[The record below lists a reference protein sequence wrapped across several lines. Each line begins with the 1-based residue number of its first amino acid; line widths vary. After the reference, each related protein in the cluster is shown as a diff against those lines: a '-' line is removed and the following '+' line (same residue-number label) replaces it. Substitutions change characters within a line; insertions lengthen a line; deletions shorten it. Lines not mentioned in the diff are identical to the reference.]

1 MTVKQD
7 LLQAWIYA
15 VMNKRVF
22 LNQNRI
28 KGITGCTL
36 LAAGFALLLLSKIFH
51 AFADWYS
58 IHVYSVWVSAL
69 GRIMGWL
76 PCSVSEILLY
86 ILAGGIVLAGARAGI
101 RIARG
106 GMWRKE
112 LGGYGATLL
121 LTAGILFFLYVVNCG
136 INYQRASFSESSGMN
151 ADSYTAEELEEVCLW
166 LTEEV
171 NLLSGRVERGE
182 DGVMQ
187 ISPGTTAA
195 AVSAMQNLGEEYE
208 ELSGYYPK
216 PKGLLGSWLLSVQHL
231 SGIYLPFTIE
241 ANYNRDMVDYN
252 IPFTM
257 CHELSHLRG
266 FMQEEEAN
274 FIAFLACYSSEEAE
288 FRYSGRLLGWI
299 YCMNVL
305 YKTDY
310 DAWEGIREKLY
321 PQVEPDL
328 KANREF
334 WAGYDGAAAEVSN
347 KINDTY
353 LKANGQSEGVESYD
367 RMVDLIVAY
376 KTNIQ

>member
-1 MTVKQD
+1 
-7 LLQAWIYA
+7 
-15 VMNKRVF
+15 MNKKVF
-22 LNQNRI
+22 SDRNRI
-28 KGITGCTL
+28 KGITGCIL

-51 AFADWYS
+51 TFADWYS
-58 IHVYSVWVSAL
+58 SRVYSVWVSII

-76 PCSVSEILLY
+76 PCSVSELLLY
-86 ILAGGIVLAGARAGI
+86 ALAGGIIIAGAGAGV

-106 GMWRKE
+106 GAWRE
-112 LGGYGATLL
+112 VLSSYVLTLFL
-121 LTAGILFFLYVVNCG
+121 AAGILFFLYVMNCG
-136 INYQRASFSESSGMN
+136 INYQRSSFSESRKMTVE
-151 ADSYTAEELEEVCLW
+151 SYTAEELKEVCLW

-171 NLLSGRVERGE
+171 NLLSGKVDREE
-182 DGVMQ
+182 DGVMKL
-187 ISPGTTAA
+187 SSGTAVS
-195 AVSAMQNLGEEYE
+195 AVSAMKNLSRDYE

-216 PKGLLGSWLLSVQHL
+216 PKGLLGSWFLSIQHL

-274 FIAFLACYSSEEAE
+274 FIAFLACYASGEEE
-288 FRYSGRLLGWI
+288 FRYSGELMGWI

-310 DAWEGIREKLY
+310 EAWEEVRAKLC
-321 PQVEPDL
+321 PEVEPDL

-347 KINDTY
+347 RINDTY
-353 LKANGQSEGVESYD
+353 LKVNGQSEGVKSYD
-367 RMVDLIVAY
+367 KMVDLIVAY
-376 KTNIQ
+376 RGNIQQTKGR